1 VAKKVVLEI
10 EGMDCAHCAIAIEKS
25 LSRVNGVIKASVN
38 FTTEKA
44 IVEYDPKEVDLEEI
58 ERSIEGAGY
67 GVKKKIKEKG
77 KVGKGAALIGLG
89 LALTIP
95 VVIIELFFDFPE
107 KKPLLFLLATP
118 VQFIVGWR
126 FYRGAYYSLKSKF
139 ANVDV
144 LVVLS
149 TSAAYFYSLAATFFF
164 EGPTFYEASATI
176 VTTIS
181 IGMFLEDLA
190 RERTGEAIKK
200 LILLQPETATVL
212 KRGKEVQ
219 VPARHVQVGDIV
231 IIRPGERIPV
241 DGTVVKGYSSVDE
254 SIITGESIPVEKKKG
269 DRVIGATINK
279 TGALRIKATRVGK
292 DTTLSQIIR
301 LVEEAQTSK
310 APIQRVADVVV
321 SYFVP
326 IVLAIAIT
334 SFAAWYFVFG
344 SSFLFALTVFVSV
357 LVVACPCAL
366 GIATPTAIMVGL
378 GKGAEHGIL
387 IKNGAALERAHK
399 MTTIIFDK
407 TRTLTVGE
415 PKVTDIIA
423 LGNRKEVL
431 LFAAIAEKGSEHP
444 LASAVVGEARE
455 KLKKIPDADWFRTIP
470 GEGVKA
476 RYKDKE
482 ILFGN
487 KKLMSASKIDITHLH
502 GQIERL
508 EGEGKTAM
516 ILAVDRKAIGII
528 AVADILRK
536 PSKKAVNELREVG
549 IEVMMLTGDNKRTA
563 ESIAKKVG
571 IDHVLADVL
580 PQDKAKEV
588 EKLQRE
594 GKIVGM
600 VGDGINDAPAL
611 TQADV
616 GIAIGAGTDVAI
628 EAGDVVLIKN
638 DLTDVAC
645 FTRLSRK
652 TMSKIKQNL
661 FFAFFYNILAIPIAA
676 GVLYPFL
683 HAVVISPMIAA
694 IAMVLSDITVV
705 GNSLLLKRFEL
716 KHSSN

>member
-1 VAKKVVLEI
+1 MARKVVLQI
-10 EGMDCAHCAIAIEKS
+10 EGMDCAHCAVAIERSISK
-25 LSRVNGVIKASVN
+25 LRGVVGANVNLA
-38 FTTEKA
+38 TERA
-44 IVEYDPKEVDLEEI
+44 TVEYDPKKVDLRAIEQSIEDAGYKVRERKPIGI
-58 ERSIEGAGY
+58 ERM
-67 GVKKKIKEKG
+67 KRR
-77 KVGKGAALIGLG
+77 AALIVLG

-95 VVIIELFFDFPE
+95 VLIVELFFVFPE

-126 FYRGAYYSLKSKF
+126 FYKGAYYSLKNKF

-149 TSAAYFYSLAATFFF
+149 TSAAYFYSLAATFFI

-190 RERTGEAIKK
+190 RGRTGEAIKK
-200 LILLQPETATVL
+200 LISLQPETATVSR
-212 KRGKEVQ
+212 RGKEVQ
-219 VPARHVQVGDIV
+219 VPVGHVRVGDIV
-231 IIRPGERIPV
+231 LIRPGKRIPV
-241 DGTVVKGYSSVDE
+241 DGVVVKGYSSVDE
-254 SIITGESIPVEKKKG
+254 SIITGESIPVEKKEG
-269 DRVIGATINK
+269 DKVIGATINK
-279 TGALRIKATRVGK
+279 TGVLSIKATRVGK
-292 DTTLSQIIR
+292 DTALSQIIR
-301 LVEEAQTSK
+301 VVEEAQASK
-310 APIQRVADVVV
+310 APIQRIADTIV

-326 IVLAIAIT
+326 IVLAIAT
-334 SFAAWYFVFG
+334 ASFVAWYFVFD

-387 IKNGAALERAHK
+387 IKNGAALERAHR

-407 TRTLTVGE
+407 TRTLTMGE

-431 LFAAIAEKGSEHP
+431 LLAAIAEKGSEHP
-444 LASAVVGEARE
+444 LANTIVSKAKEE
-455 KLKKIPDADWFRTIP
+455 LKKVPDADWFKAVP

-476 RYKDKE
+476 KYRGKE
-482 ILFGN
+482 ILLGN
-487 KKLMSASKIDITHLH
+487 RKMMSAGKVDVVHFD
-502 GQIERL
+502 GQIEKL
-508 EGEGKTAM
+508 EREGKTAM
-516 ILAVDRKAIGII
+516 ILAVDKKAIGII
-528 AVADILRK
+528 AVADVLRK
-536 PSKKAVNELREVG
+536 PSKKAVNELREAG

-563 ESIAKKVG
+563 EAIAKKVG

-580 PQDKAKEV
+580 PYDKAWEV
-588 EKLQRE
+588 KKLQNK
-594 GKIVGM
+594 GKVVGM

-616 GIAIGAGTDVAI
+616 GIAIGAGTDIAI
-628 EAGDVVLIKN
+628 EAGDIVLIKN

-652 TMSKIKQNL
+652 TMGKIKQNL

-676 GVLYPFL
+676 GVLYPFF
-683 HAVVISPMIAA
+683 HVVVISPMIAA
-694 IAMVLSDITVV
+694 IAMVLSDVTVV
-705 GNSLLLKRFEL
+705 GNSLLLKGFEL
-716 KHSSN
+716 KHS